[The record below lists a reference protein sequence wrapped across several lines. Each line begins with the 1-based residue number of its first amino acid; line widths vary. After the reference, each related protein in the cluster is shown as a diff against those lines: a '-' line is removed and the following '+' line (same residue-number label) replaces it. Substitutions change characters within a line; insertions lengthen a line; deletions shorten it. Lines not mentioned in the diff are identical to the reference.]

1 MTDKTPIS
9 EKAISVTELNA
20 TIKACVEAP
29 VFHGLEVYGEVSG
42 ARMSGPH
49 LYFTLKDKES
59 QIACVKFGADRSYI
73 PKDGESVVLRGS
85 MNFWTKGGRLT
96 FAASTITPAGKGLLA
111 IEFERLKARLNAE
124 GLFDEAHKVPIPKF
138 ASDVLVVTSRTGAV
152 IRDIVTTVRR
162 KNPVINIT
170 VRDVRVQ
177 GEGAAHEIA
186 GVLARVDRLGYDV
199 IVIARGGGSLE
210 DLAPFYDEELVRAIY
225 AMKTPVVSAI
235 GHETDFSLADLVADA
250 RAATPTAA
258 AELVA
263 YDYYALA
270 DTLGE
275 LAARMKRSALRVL
288 ERKAMRARA
297 AGNALGRQM
306 VAFHRSRENRLRTL
320 ALRMK
325 MLAQGRLR
333 DADAKLGALSGK
345 LGALDPL
352 KVLSRGYFNLQ
363 AAGKSVTSVRSLKE
377 GDIVTA
383 RGSDGEIEAEV
394 KKVTVR
400 GAAPNAE

>member
-1 MTDKTPIS
+1 
-9 EKAISVTELNA
+9 
-20 TIKACVEAP
+20 
-29 VFHGLEVYGEVSG
+29 
-42 ARMSGPH
+42 
-49 LYFTLKDKES
+49 
-59 QIACVKFGADRSYI
+59 
-73 PKDGESVVLRGS
+73 
-85 MNFWTKGGRLT
+85 
-96 FAASTITPAGKGLLA
+96 
-111 IEFERLKARLNAE
+111 
-124 GLFDEAHKVPIPKF
+124 
-138 ASDVLVVTSRTGAV
+138 
-152 IRDIVTTVRR
+152 
-162 KNPVINIT
+162 
-170 VRDVRVQ
+170 
-177 GEGAAHEIA
+177 
-186 GVLARVDRLGYDV
+186 
-199 IVIARGGGSLE
+199 
-210 DLAPFYDEELVRAIY
+210 
-225 AMKTPVVSAI
+225 MKTPVVSAI

-270 DTLGE
+270 DALGE